1 VSELRIATRD
11 IDLPYAARTTEYR
24 GQGRAVMFGS
34 KRKRRLEEYETKQ
47 AKERY
52 DRAFA
57 AGMEINKRIVELHKM
72 DRSRLQGELRLL
84 LAEAKHQTQIIQRSI
99 VDRTGYSFDGEPE
112 AEGDLFT
119 FYGDVIAGVMR
130 ENSADPQTVMQA
142 LADKLPD
149 VRFSVHWYDAVAMT
163 AAMFREYRV
172 SCIIEG
178 LEMAGMW
185 DDGR

>member
-1 VSELRIATRD
+1 LD
-11 IDLPYAARTTEYR
+11 
-24 GQGRAVMFGS
+24 
-34 KRKRRLEEYETKQ
+34 EYEAKR

-72 DRSRLQGELRLL
+72 DRGRLQPELRVL
-84 LAEAKHQTQIIQRSI
+84 LAEAKHQTQIIQQSI
-99 VDRTGYSFDGEPE
+99 ADRTGYSFDGPPDS
-112 AEGDLFT
+112 EGDLFT

-142 LADKLPD
+142 LADKLPE
-149 VRFSVHWYDAVAMT
+149 VRFTVHWYDAVAMV

-172 SCIIEG
+172 ASIIEG

-185 DDGR
+185 EEERR